1 MTDLLQF
8 WQLSGGWIIGAT
20 LAAIFLGF
28 MLRFV
33 LPAWQLDRELRRATD
48 QLRALPAE
56 GTATD
61 HAQFGRDIMATPHLR
76 HLWREFAQTLHRYNE
91 SGQPPKWRTTAM
103 ASQFFTEQALVDTPL
118 KTGFYKHLPGIL
130 TGIGIIGTFSGL
142 IVGLGSFQVSRDTEA
157 VRSSLHDLILSVGH
171 AFEISAVAIT
181 LAMLFTWIEKFLST
195 RLYRRVEELCQALD
209 SLFESGVGEEYLARL
224 VRSSEAALAQ
234 GKQFNQAL
242 VGELRQSM
250 AGLLAQ
256 QQAAAVQQ
264 QQALAKQ
271 LGEELGKVMA
281 QTMAVT
287 LHEPLQRMTLAI
299 EKLGSNQGA
308 TLGQA
313 LAQTLQRFSQQIDQ
327 TFGQRQNDLENLLAK
342 TSQSLASVATQLGS
356 VSTRLEAAGQ
366 GAFQSAAGQL
376 QNASGDVQRSSEA
389 FTRTSNDM
397 AQAAAAMTEAAKTA
411 SQSLI
416 EQGRLQESIARMVA
430 DLRGTVET
438 ARRDAALTSELVS
451 RLENGADALV
461 LAETRASDYLLEVNE
476 VLGQA
481 HAAFAD
487 NVEKT
492 LTRGNSQFQR
502 SVVSAVEALEGAIEE
517 LSDTLASEPR

>member
-1 MTDLLQF
+1 MTYLLQF
-8 WQLSGGWIIGAT
+8 WQLSGGWIIGIS

-33 LPAWQLDRELRRATD
+33 LPAWQLDRELRLATD
-48 QLRALPAE
+48 KLRALPE
-56 GTATD
+56 GAGTD
-61 HAQFGRDIMATPHLR
+61 HAQLGRDIMATPHLR

-91 SGQPPKWRTTAM
+91 VGQPAKWRTTAM

-118 KTGFYKHLPGIL
+118 NTGFYKHLPGIL

-224 VRSSEAALAQ
+224 VRASEGALAQ

-250 AGLLAQ
+250 EGLLAQ

-271 LGEELGKVMA
+271 LGEVMA
-281 QTMAVT
+281 QTMAAT

-313 LAQTLQRFSQQIDQ
+313 LAGAVTGVSSSGVRVTTNATAAASPSA
-327 TFGQRQNDLENLLAK
+327 TTTNPSAK
-342 TSQSLASVATQLGS
+342 
-356 VSTRLEAAGQ
+356 RPREEAAPGAARGSSGCIVDAPGASSDSRNTG
-366 GAFQSAAGQL
+366 GAFAG
-376 QNASGDVQRSSEA
+376 
-389 FTRTSNDM
+389 
-397 AQAAAAMTEAAKTA
+397 AAAAAGAAW
-411 SQSLI
+411 LPVP
-416 EQGRLQESIARMVA
+416 GR
-430 DLRGTVET
+430 
-438 ARRDAALTSELVS
+438 
-451 RLENGADALV
+451 
-461 LAETRASDYLLEVNE
+461 
-476 VLGQA
+476 
-481 HAAFAD
+481 
-487 NVEKT
+487 
-492 LTRGNSQFQR
+492 
-502 SVVSAVEALEGAIEE
+502 
-517 LSDTLASEPR
+517 

>member
-8 WQLSGGWIIGAT
+8 WQLSGGWIIGLT
-20 LAAIFLGF
+20 LSAIFLGF

-33 LPAWQLDRELRRATD
+33 LPAWLLDRELSLAIRL
-48 QLRALPAE
+48 LRARLTE
-56 GTATD
+56 GSAID
-61 HAQFGRDIMATPHLR
+61 HAQLGRDIMATPHLR
-76 HLWREFAQTLHRYNE
+76 HLWREFAQTLHRYNQ
-91 SGQPPKWRTTAM
+91 SGQPASWRTTAM
-103 ASQFFTEQALVDTPL
+103 AGQFFTEQALVDTPL

-142 IVGLGSFQVSRDTEA
+142 IVGLGGFQVSRDTEA

-224 VRSSEAALAQ
+224 VRSSEASLAQ

-242 VGELRQSM
+242 VNELRQSM
-250 AGLLAQ
+250 EGLLAQ
-256 QQAAAVQQ
+256 QQTAAVQQ

-271 LGEELGKVMA
+271 LGEVMA
-281 QTMAVT
+281 KTMAVA
-287 LHEPLQRMTLAI
+287 LHEPLQRMSSAV
-299 EKLGSNQGA
+299 ERLGSNQGA
-308 TLGQA
+308 TLSQA
-313 LAQTLQRFSQQIDQ
+313 LAQTLQRFSQQLDQ
-327 TFGQRQNDLENLLAK
+327 TFGQRQNELENLLAK
-342 TSQSLASVATQLGS
+342 TSQALTSVAGQLGT

-376 QNASGDVQRSSEA
+376 HNASGDVQRSSEA
-389 FTRTSNDM
+389 FSRTSHEM
-397 AQAAAAMTEAAKTA
+397 AAAATAMTAAANTA
-411 SQSLI
+411 SQSMI
-416 EQGRLQESIARMVA
+416 EQGKLQESIARMVA

-461 LAETRASDYLLEVNE
+461 LAETRASDYLLEVNQ
-476 VLGQA
+476 VLAQA
-481 HAAFAD
+481 HSAFAD
-487 NVEKT
+487 NIEKT
-492 LTRGNSQFQR
+492 LTRGNGQFQR

-517 LSDTLASEPR
+517 LADALSSERR

>member
-8 WQLSGGWIIGAT
+8 WQLSGGWIIGT
-20 LAAIFLGF
+20 SLAAIFLGF

-33 LPAWQLDRELRRATD
+33 LPAWQLDRALRLATD
-48 QLRALPAE
+48 QLRALPE
-56 GTATD
+56 GASTD
-61 HAQFGRDIMATPHLR
+61 HAQLGRDIMATPHLR

-91 SGQPPKWRTTAM
+91 AGQPAKWRTTAM

-224 VRSSEAALAQ
+224 VRASEGALAQ

-250 AGLLAQ
+250 EGLLAQ
-256 QQAAAVQQ
+256 QQAAALQQ

-271 LGEELGKVMA
+271 LGEVMA
-281 QTMAVT
+281 QTMAAT
-287 LHEPLQRMTLAI
+287 LHDPLQRMTMAI

-313 LAQTLQRFSQQIDQ
+313 LAQTLQRFSQQLDQ
-327 TFGQRQNDLENLLAK
+327 TFGQRQNELENLLAK
-342 TSQSLASVATQLGS
+342 TSQSLTSVATQLGT

-376 QNASGDVQRSSEA
+376 QHASGDVQRSSEA

-411 SQSLI
+411 SQSMI

-461 LAETRASDYLLEVNE
+461 LAETRAGDYLMEVNE

-487 NVEKT
+487 NIEKT
-492 LTRGNSQFQR
+492 LTRGNGQFQR

-517 LSDTLASEPR
+517 LSDTLASERR

>member
-8 WQLSGGWIIGAT
+8 WQFNGGWIIGTT

-33 LPAWQLDRELRRATD
+33 LPAWQLDRELRLATD
-48 QLRALPAE
+48 QLRALPE
-56 GTATD
+56 GASTD
-61 HAQFGRDIMATPHLR
+61 HAQLGRDIMATPHLR

-91 SGQPPKWRTTAM
+91 AGQPPKWRTTAM

-224 VRSSEAALAQ
+224 VRASEGALAQ

-250 AGLLAQ
+250 EGLLAQ
-256 QQAAAVQQ
+256 QQAAALQQ

-271 LGEELGKVMA
+271 LGEVMA
-281 QTMAVT
+281 QTMAAT

-299 EKLGSNQGA
+299 ERLGNNQGA

-313 LAQTLQRFSQQIDQ
+313 LTQTLQRFSQQLDQ
-327 TFGQRQNDLENLLAK
+327 TFGQRQNELENLLAK
-342 TSQSLASVATQLGS
+342 TSQSLTSVATQLGT

-376 QNASGDVQRSSEA
+376 QHASGDVQRSSEA

-411 SQSLI
+411 
-416 EQGRLQESIARMVA
+416 
-430 DLRGTVET
+430 
-438 ARRDAALTSELVS
+438 DAALTSELVS

-461 LAETRASDYLLEVNE
+461 LAETRAGDYLMEVNE

-487 NVEKT
+487 NIEKT
-492 LTRGNSQFQR
+492 LTRGNGQFQR

-517 LSDTLASEPR
+517 LSDTLASERR